1 MKRIQCLTDL
11 NNLAGDIPDELLNYL
26 SSEFSHLYEYLGN
39 GERIEE
45 FILENHLAILIVEDT
60 IELDL
65 LLQNRLDLEYVEE
78 IQINSSM
85 CLRIGIS
92 QLEDI
97 QLHYYFKV

>member
-26 SSEFSHLYEYLGN
+26 SSEFSHLYEYLSN

-45 FILENHLAILIVEDT
+45 FLLENHQAILIVEDSK
-60 IELDL
+60 ELDL
-65 LLQNRLDLEYVEE
+65 LLQNRLELEYVEE
-78 IQINSSM
+78 IQLNSYL

-97 QLHYYFKV
+97 QLHYYLRV